1 MGFCFVGVF
10 FDSKPLFSLLFK
22 AVTAG
27 CVDSDVTE
35 MKWFISL
42 KGFLLKRV
50 VWPLFLLAFA
60 LTCCFHL

>member
-1 MGFCFVGVF
+1 MWGVFFGVF
-10 FDSKPLFSLLFK
+10 FDSLFFSLFFK
-22 AVTAG
+22 TVTAG

-35 MKWFISL
+35 MKWFVSL

-50 VWPLFLLAFA
+50 AWPLSLLAFA